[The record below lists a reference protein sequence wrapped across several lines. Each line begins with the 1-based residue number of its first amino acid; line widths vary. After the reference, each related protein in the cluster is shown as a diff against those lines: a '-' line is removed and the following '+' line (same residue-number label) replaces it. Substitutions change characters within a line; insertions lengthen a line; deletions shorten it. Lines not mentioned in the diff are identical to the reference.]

1 MKSKKYLCLLALSV
15 LTLTG
20 CGEAKVSAI
29 EKSDA
34 SN

>member
-29 EKSDA
+29 ERC
-34 SN
+34 N